1 MAAARRSTVHSVLG
15 PDQLLIKNAVIQE
28 QLGRMSAMDLDLLSP
43 SESLALDSLL
53 GRGISVEL
61 VTAGDQPRFFHGLVA
76 ECSQVGRLGRY
87 ARYVARAVPWLWL
100 LTRTSDCRI
109 FQQKSVPDII
119 KAVFRTHGTSDFE
132 DSLAG
137 SYTPRDYCVQY
148 METDFDFVSRLMEE
162 EGIYYY
168 FRHEQS
174 KDTLVLC
181 DGVSAHNTAK
191 GYESIAYFPPSDNVV
206 RDEDHVNEW
215 LLKHSMQSGKV
226 THTDFDF
233 TKPRTSLLAQNA
245 NPGTYPKSDAEV
257 FSYPGGYTSLGDGNR
272 YAQRRLEALQHQRE
286 RVSGSGNAR
295 GVAAGALF
303 SLEGHP
309 RDDQNREYLVLSTV
323 HRIAGS
329 DYESGVSHAE
339 TDVSVHFE
347 AIPSQYPYRSSP
359 TTRKSR
365 VAGPQT
371 AIVVGAA
378 GEEIYTD
385 TYGRVKVQFHWDRL
399 GKRDENS
406 SCWVRVSQVWA
417 GKNWGVMHIPR
428 IGQEVIVDFL
438 EGDPDRPLITGR
450 VYNAAEMPPYDL
462 PANQTQSGIKSRS
475 SKGGSPA
482 NFNEIRFEDKMGA
495 EMLTVH
501 AEKDQEISVEHDE
514 SHSVGHDRTKSVGH
528 DETTS
533 VSNNRTEKVGNDE
546 KITIGV
552 NRTEKVGS
560 NEQITIG
567 ANRTEHVGSNESI
580 TIGSNRTISVGSSET
595 ASVALQRTH
604 SVGVNETITVG
615 AAQQVTIGAMQ
626 TITVGAIQSVSVGAN
641 QSVNVGASQT
651 IGVSANRTV
660 SAGGKQSVSVGD
672 AASMTVGADESRT
685 ITGGRKTSVGKDDS
699 LSITNNLLINAGDS
713 IVIQTGSASLTMKKD
728 GTITIKG
735 KDIAIDGK
743 GEINIKASGNVV
755 VKGSKISQN

>member
-1 MAAARRSTVHSVLG
+1 MAADRRSVVHSVLG
-15 PDQLLIKNAVIQE
+15 PDQLLIKDAVIHE
-28 QLGRMSAMDLDLLSP
+28 QLGRMSAIELDLLSP
-43 SESLALDSLL
+43 SESLALDDLL
-53 GRGISVEL
+53 GRGISIEL

-76 ECSQVGRLGRY
+76 ECSQIGRLGRY
-87 ARYVARAVPWLWL
+87 ARYSARVVPWLWL

-109 FQQKSVPDII
+109 YQQKSIPDII
-119 KAVFRTHGTSDFE
+119 KSVFRAHGTSDFE

-181 DGVSAHNTAK
+181 DSVSAHSTAK
-191 GYESIAYFPPSDNVV
+191 GYESISYYPPTANVV
-206 RDEDHVNEW
+206 RDEDHVSEW
-215 LLKHSMQSGKV
+215 LLSHSMQSGKL

-245 NPGTYPKSDAEV
+245 NPGSYPKSNAEL
-257 FSYPGGYTSLGDGNR
+257 FAYPGGYLTVSDGSR
-272 YAQRRLEALQHQRE
+272 YAQRRLEAVQHQHE

-295 GVAAGALF
+295 GLAVGALF

-309 RDDQNREYLVLSTV
+309 RDDQNREYLVVSAV
-323 HRIAGS
+323 YHIAET

-339 TDVSVHFE
+339 ADISVHFE
-347 AIPSQYPYRSSP
+347 AIPSQQPYRSPP
-359 TTRKSR
+359 TTHKSR

-371 AIVVGAA
+371 AIVVGKA

-385 TYGRVKVQFHWDRL
+385 SYGRVKVQFHWDRL

-406 SCWVRVSQVWA
+406 SCWVRVSQAWA
-417 GKNWGVMHIPR
+417 GKNWGSMHIPR
-428 IGQEVIVDFL
+428 IGQEVVVDFL

-482 NFNEIRFEDKMGA
+482 NFNEIRFEDKMGS
-495 EMLTVH
+495 EMLTIH

-514 SHSVGHDRTKSVGH
+514 SHSVGHDRSKTVGH

-533 VSNNRTEKVGNDE
+533 VTHDRTETVGNNE
-546 KITIGV
+546 TITIGV
-552 NRTEKVGS
+552 NRTEKVGA
-560 NEQITIG
+560 NETITIG
-567 ANRTEHVGSNESI
+567 ANRKIDVGA
-580 TIGSNRTISVGSSET
+580 SET

-604 SVGVNETITVG
+604 SVGVNETISVG
-615 AAQQVTIGAMQ
+615 AAQEITIGAAQ
-626 TITVGAIQSVSVGAN
+626 KITVGAIQSVSVGAD
-641 QSVNVGASQT
+641 QKIDVA
-651 IGVSANRTV
+651 ANRSV
-660 SAGGKQSVSVGD
+660 SAGSKQSVSVGD
-672 AASMTVGADESRT
+672 AASMTIGADETRSV
-685 ITGGRKTSVGKDDS
+685 TGGRTTSIGKDDG
-699 LSITNNLLINAGDS
+699 LSVKNNLTVTAGDS
-713 IVIQTGSASLTMKKD
+713 ITITTGSASISMKKD
-728 GTITIKG
+728 GTIMIKG
-735 KDIAIDGK
+735 KDITLDGS
-743 GEINIKASGNVV
+743 GEINVKAGGNIVM
-755 VKGSKISQN
+755 KGSKITQN